1 MLCYS
6 PQSGSIA
13 LRREPYLWRRR
24 DGSVQR
30 VFDVF
35 GGVLFVDQLGPFAH
49 YGVERGL
56 CLGMFSLLLP
66 PVGYGYA
73 LFRLDAAKETL
84 LLAAI
89 GWLLVILGL

>member
-13 LRREPYLWRRR
+13 VRREPYLWRRR

-56 CLGMFSLLLP
+56 CLGDVFITVAARGATGTHFS
-66 PVGYGYA
+66 
-73 LFRLDAAKETL
+73 D
-84 LLAAI
+84 
-89 GWLLVILGL
+89 